1 MEMYKVLLF
10 IIYREQ
16 EKRIQ
21 AKAECAETGS
31 IDRKL
36 VCKIYNAGIV

>member
-1 MEMYKVLLF
+1 MNHVLLF
-10 IIYREQ
+10 IIYREG

-21 AKAECAETGS
+21 AKDECAETGS

-36 VCKIYNAGIV
+36 VCIIDNAGIV